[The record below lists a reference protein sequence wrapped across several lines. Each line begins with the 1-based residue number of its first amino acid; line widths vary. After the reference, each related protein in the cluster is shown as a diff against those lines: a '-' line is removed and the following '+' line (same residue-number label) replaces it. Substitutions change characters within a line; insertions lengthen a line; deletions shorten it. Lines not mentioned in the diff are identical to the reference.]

1 MQISTFFQP
10 DLVWRKQLL
19 PLIGPV
25 EVDKMDSKLKE
36 MNMKGLDGL
45 QVFYTSMFPSPPSK
59 LEAEF
64 ADLLRD
70 IGSWPQVLY
79 RGNMKRKL
87 GLLIL
92 DSRWV
97 CPVFPHLALLS
108 WHAGPGQQEAGGGH
122 TAQVLGS
129 PAKISW
135 QKASMI
141 LITMITVS
149 AESLTLSLTALP
161 EMRIPYWHIV
171 TLYRRWDLCS
181 LCRFLLVKVL

>member
-10 DLVWRKQLL
+10 DLVWRKQLT
-19 PLIGPV
+19 PLIGPE

-36 MNMKGLDGL
+36 MHMKGLDGL

-70 IGSWPQVLY
+70 IGAWPQVLY
-79 RGNMKRKL
+79 RENMKRKWW
-87 GLLIL
+87 LLIL

-122 TAQVLGS
+122 PAQVFGS

-135 QKASMI
+135 QKASYLDFNNYDTSIMKNFNPI
-141 LITMITVS
+141 PWDDNFLQRRKTCISIKWSS
-149 AESLTLSLTALP
+149 ASSNSTNKIE
-161 EMRIPYWHIV
+161 
-171 TLYRRWDLCS
+171 
-181 LCRFLLVKVL
+181 LL